1 MNSGAERTDLTQ
13 HDSRLDLTT
22 GEEFSLTTT
31 SPLGLRDT
39 EINELWDRYLSEAG
53 QARMSWTTHLRLIRK
68 LGAGGQGVVF
78 LAERRGADSFT
89 LPVALKVFSPQRY
102 RTAEDYDQDMER
114 IGEIAARVA
123 GIQHDNLLLVQ
134 NFLDRNRIRMMVM
147 EWVEG
152 FDLRRLLT
160 TRMFAVM
167 HERFSERRWRQVN
180 EMLVT
185 TGPEQ
190 PRFKAGVAMSIIR
203 SCLEAVGA
211 LHREGIIHGD
221 VKPANIMLKA
231 SGLAKIIDIGSAFDM
246 NRPPPRRA
254 CTPTY
259 AALEVLR
266 GDPITH
272 LCDLASIGYVTI
284 ELLAGRPVFSS
295 ETSLKRLIERKT
307 NIIRELPELL
317 PTEVTVNELL
327 MSFIVNL
334 VHPDPA
340 ARFPSAEA
348 AVTMKNGAADFLR
361 QLVKGDLS
369 SEYQNDLRHWIE
381 ELLELDPQVLGET

>member
-1 MNSGAERTDLTQ
+1 MNAEGADLTQ
-13 HDSRLDLTT
+13 HDSRLDITT

-31 SPLGLRDT
+31 APLGQRDA
-39 EINELWDRYLSEAG
+39 EINELWDRYVSEAS
-53 QARMSWTTHLRLIRK
+53 QARMSWTTHLRLLRK
-68 LGAGGQGVVF
+68 LGAGGQGVVY

-89 LPVALKVFSPQRY
+89 LPVALKIFSPQRY
-102 RTAEDYDQDMER
+102 RTAEDYDQDMLR
-114 IGEIAARVA
+114 IGDIAARVA
-123 GIQHDNLLLVQ
+123 RIQHDNLLLVQ
-134 NFLDRNRIRMMVM
+134 NFLDRNRVRMMVM

-160 TRMFAVM
+160 VKLFRVM
-167 HERFSERRWRQVN
+167 SERFSQHRWHEVN
-180 EMLVT
+180 ELLVT
-185 TGPEQ
+185 SGPEQ
-190 PRFKAGVAMSIIR
+190 PRLKAGVAMSIVR

-211 LHREGIIHGD
+211 LHREGVIHGD

-231 SGLAKIIDIGSAFDM
+231 SGLAKIIDIGSAFDV
-246 NRPPPRRA
+246 NQPPPRRA

-272 LCDLASIGYVTI
+272 LSDLASIGYVTI
-284 ELLAGRPVFSS
+284 ELLAGRPVFSA
-295 ETSLKRLIERKT
+295 ETSLERLIERKK
-307 NIIRELPELL
+307 NLIRDLPSLL
-317 PTEVTVNELL
+317 PAEVTVNDLL

-340 ARFPSAEA
+340 ERFPSAEA

-369 SEYQNDLRHWIE
+369 SEYQNDLRHWVE
-381 ELLELDPQVLGET
+381 ELLEFDPSLIDD